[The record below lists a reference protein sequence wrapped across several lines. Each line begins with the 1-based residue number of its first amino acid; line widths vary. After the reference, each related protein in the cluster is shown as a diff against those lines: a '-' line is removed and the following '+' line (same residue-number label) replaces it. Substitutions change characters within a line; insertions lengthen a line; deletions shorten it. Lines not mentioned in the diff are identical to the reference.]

1 MYEVVTLEPLP
12 GSHAHLASVE
22 PYLLPWFTSPSS
34 APQVPLHLAST
45 PAPTVQA
52 LGDSLSQVKKCYS
65 HPWLSPEGS
74 MCKCRTGVTGRGVG
88 PDVAAGALGTP
99 LALLAS
105 WTLSL
110 QREGPASPAEPP
122 EML

>member
-22 PYLLPWFTSPSS
+22 PYPLPWFTSPSS

-88 PDVAAGALGTP
+88 LDVATGALGTP
-99 LALLAS
+99 WLS
-105 WTLSL
+105 WPA
-110 QREGPASPAEPP
+110 GP
-122 EML
+122 